1 MFNQSTSAAG
11 TAVLALTA
19 LLAGCQQDMANQPR
33 YKPLAAS
40 DFFADGR
47 ASRPL
52 VAGTVPR
59 GYLRDDDH
67 LYTGKMNGQLV
78 DRFPYPVT
86 AKMMERG
93 RERFN
98 IYCTPCHGELGTG
111 RGMVV
116 RRGYRQPPSLH
127 VERMQSAPVGH
138 FFDVMTNGIG
148 AMQDYAAQV
157 SVEDRWAIVAYIRAL
172 QLSQHATIEDVSTAE
187 RQKLLEKK
195 P

>member
-1 MFNQSTSAAG
+1 MLATA
-11 TAVLALTA
+11 AVLALA
-19 LLAGCQQDMANQPR
+19 GVLAACQQDMATQPR

-40 DFFADGR
+40 DFFGDAR
-47 ASRPL
+47 ASRPM
-52 VAGTVPR
+52 VEGTVPR

-67 LYTGKMNGQLV
+67 LYTGKVNGQLA
-78 DRFPYPVT
+78 DSFPYAVT
-86 AKMMERG
+86 PKMMERG

-127 VERMQSAPVGH
+127 VERMQLAPVGH

-172 QLSQHATIEDVSTAE
+172 QLSQNAALEDVPAAE
-187 RQKLLEKK
+187 RQKLEKK